1 MGRLRLTIVCAALVF
16 TCSAGWGQQNVAAG
30 GKKPLTPE
38 SFLEWR
44 EVQDPQFSPD
54 GGRVAFVVS
63 DPLKGEKRTRH
74 IWIYDRSSGSS
85 RQFTYSEKSES
96 RPRWSPDGKAL
107 AFLSDRGGEEQ
118 QVFLLRSDFGE
129 ASVVTKEKAGV
140 KAFEWS
146 PDGQAIAYLAP
157 DPKGEA
163 QEKKEKEKDDARVV
177 DKDTKHARLRLLR
190 LTTRESR
197 ALTDPGWEVKELAWL
212 PSGESIAIIATNRPA
227 SDQYTDRIYL
237 VSANDGKTKEL
248 LAPQGPIEDLR
259 VSPGG
264 MSLSFVGC
272 REDGPE
278 AHDVFLLPVLAGAAR
293 NLTGASLDRQV
304 MDHHWAK
311 GGWLITV
318 YADGFGSKFTGYSSE
333 GERKESRPLPT
344 NPQQFSLAAS
354 GEIAFVGANAT
365 SLPELWLRDTKGDAR
380 AVSHVNDGW
389 KDFAVAFPET
399 YKFKSFDGLQIEA
412 ALLRPAGYDGKTR
425 LPLVV
430 LVHGGP
436 TGRWRDGIESWG
448 QLLAARGYAVLYP
461 NVRGSTGYG
470 QKYTEMHRADWGGGD
485 LKDVM
490 AGVEDMIAR
499 GIADPERL
507 GIGGW
512 SYGGYMAAWAVTQT
526 TRFKA
531 AVSGAGMSDL
541 ISEYGT
547 EKDPAGDEWFWGTPY
562 EKPEGFLNGSPVL
575 YVKNAKTPTLIL
587 QGEADATDPPGQS
600 LEFYRGLKH
609 YGVTTELVMYPREPH
624 GFREAKHRVDMQTR
638 MLQWFDR
645 YVVPAK

>member
-1 MGRLRLTIVCAALVF
+1 MGKLRPAMVCAALLF
-16 TCSAGWGQQNVAAG
+16 AGSAGWGQGNGAG
-30 GKKPLTPE
+30 AGKKPVTPE

-54 GGRVAFVVS
+54 GTRVAFVVS

-74 IWIYDRSSGSS
+74 IWIYDKSSNNS

-107 AFLSDRGGEEQ
+107 AFLSDRGGDEEQ
-118 QVFLLRSDFGE
+118 VFVLRSDFGE
-129 ASVVTKEKAGV
+129 ASAVTKEKAGV
-140 KAFEWS
+140 TAFEWS
-146 PDGQAIAYLAP
+146 PDGLTIAYLAP
-157 DPKGEA
+157 DAKGEL

-177 DKDTKHARLRLLR
+177 DRDARHPRLRLVHLADH
-190 LTTRESR
+190 ESQT
-197 ALTDPGWEVKELAWL
+197 LTDPNWEVKELAWL
-212 PSGESIAIIATNRPA
+212 PSAQNIAVIATNRPA
-227 SDQYTDRIYL
+227 ADQFTDRIYL
-237 VSANDGKTKEL
+237 ISAKDGKSKEL
-248 LAPQGPIEDLR
+248 MAPQGPVEGLR
-259 VSPGG
+259 VSPDGV
-264 MSLSFVGC
+264 SLSFVGC

-278 AHDVFLLPVLAGAAR
+278 AHDVFLLPVFAGAAR

-311 GGWLITV
+311 GGWLLAV
-318 YADGFGSKFTGYSSE
+318 YADGFASKFAGYSSD
-333 GERKESRPLPT
+333 GEKKESKPLPT
-344 NPQQFSLAAS
+344 NPQQFSVATS

-365 SLPELWLRDTKGDAR
+365 ELPELWLRDTKGEAQ

-389 KDFAVAFPET
+389 KDFSLVAPEI
-399 YKFKSFDGLQIEA
+399 YKFKSFGGLEIEA
-412 ALLRPAGYDGKTR
+412 ALLKPAGYDGKTK

-430 LVHGGP
+430 LAHGGP
-436 TGRWRDGIESWG
+436 MGRWKDNLETWG
-448 QLLAARGYAVLYP
+448 QLLASRGFAVLYP

-470 QKYTEMHRADWGGGD
+470 QKFTEMNRADWGGGD

-490 AGVEDMIAR
+490 AGVDDLIAK
-499 GIADPERL
+499 GIADPERV

-512 SYGGYMAAWAVTQT
+512 SYGGYLAASAVTQT

-547 EKDPAGDEWFWGTPY
+547 EKKPAGDEWFWGTPY

-587 QGEADATDPPGQS
+587 QGEADAIDPPGQS
-600 LEFYRGLKH
+600 LELYRGLKH

-624 GFREAKHRVDMQTR
+624 GFREAKHRVDMQNR
-638 MLQWFDR
+638 MLEWFDR
-645 YVVPAK
+645 YLQTGE